1 MKKIIL
7 LITLMLAFIG
17 CGKEEFEGKW
27 ISKNW
32 KENPEWITI
41 TKNEKDEY
49 LLKIPT
55 DSSYSRSEGDSFSAT
70 KKNDIL
76 KINIISENFGII
88 MDVIIDK
95 SNNDLI
101 LDKERYVKIDK
112 EFHRKMESHVK
123 KLKSEIIGSWIEKKE
138 MEEDW
143 WVFVTEGPEV
153 YKWEITS
160 TPKPNMINIKR
171 TDIKNKSE
179 KEDPIKVSEGV
190 FSINPQGKIEET
202 TEDFLGNYN
211 VEDIKNFQKIK

>member
-7 LITLMLAFIG
+7 LITLMLTFIG

-27 ISKNW
+27 VSKNW
-32 KENPEWITI
+32 KENSKWIII

-49 LLKIPT
+49 LLKVPN
-55 DSSYSRSEGDSFSAT
+55 RESFSAI

-101 LDKERYVKIDK
+101 LDRKRYVKVNK
-112 EFHRKMESHVK
+112 KFHRETDSHVK
-123 KLKSEIIGSWIEKKE
+123 KLKSEIIGSWIEMKE
-138 MEEDW
+138 DRWAVE
-143 WVFVTEGPEV
+143 TEGLEV

-160 TPKPNMINIKR
+160 APKTNMINIKR